1 MPEFLI
7 RAALS
12 GIIVAA
18 VALIARKSPAAGALI
33 MSLPLLSILAMIW
46 LWHDTGDRTRLAD
59 HAEATFFYVI
69 PTLPMFLLIP
79 WMLRHEQNFWVT
91 LLAGCVVTFL
101 LYLMTIAIAAR
112 FGIRL

>member
-1 MPEFLI
+1 MELLV
-7 RAALS
+7 RAVIS

-18 VALIARKSPAAGALI
+18 VALIARKSPAAGALV

-46 LWHDTGDRTRLAD
+46 LWHDTGDKGRLAD

-69 PTLPMFLLIP
+69 PTLPMFMLLP
-79 WMLRHEQNFWVT
+79 WMLRQGYNFWFS
-91 LLAGCVVTFL
+91 LAAGCTVTFL
-101 LYLMTIAIAAR
+101 LYLMTIGIAAR